1 MGDDK
6 KEEKGN
12 PVGRF
17 FRLITPPIIT
27 QALIASAKVTAGGA
41 VRTKEFCVTGAK
53 GVKEYNRAHPRGTKD
68 KEEKEETAE
77 IEVHLPPGTPP
88 LD

>member
-17 FRLITPPIIT
+17 FRFISPPIIT
-27 QALIASAKVTAGGA
+27 QAVIASAKITAGGA
-41 VRTKEFCVTGAK
+41 VRSKEFCVAGAK
-53 GVKEYNRAHPRGTKD
+53 GVKEYNRAHSKKD
-68 KEEKEETAE
+68 QKAEKEETQQVKLNLSPDE
-77 IEVHLPPGTPP
+77 PQS
-88 LD
+88 